1 MIFIFIDNF
10 LMFFKREY
18 VRVFGK
24 NDVKF
29 LGNLNVT
36 MQVARGSSNIKYK
49 YSYAISLR
57 FFYYL
62 L

>member
-1 MIFIFIDNF
+1 
-10 LMFFKREY
+10 MFFKREY